1 MKSYCILVKFDV
13 FFLCGW
19 SKNCENRVNYLKYKC
34 VFGCNII
41 KYKGCCIK
49 DGEGYEK
56 LYYSDWRYGVVIRLF
71 KERKDIEWI

>member
-34 VFGCNII
+34 VFGCNKLNIRDVVLKMERDMKSYII
-41 KYKGCCIK
+41 VI
-49 DGEGYEK
+49 EGMEWWLDYLKREK
-56 LYYSDWRYGVVIRLF
+56 I
-71 KERKDIEWI
+71 